1 MRLANERGFTLVEVM
16 LVIVIIA
23 ILAAIAIPHYSDT
36 RARSLDSKVVSVVRN
51 VATGEEAYYASHQR
65 YTSALEQL
73 DGLVVGDVA
82 VTIESGNS
90 GDLSSSFRVLGTTT
104 GAAHAYVWVSDPGPG
119 EPRMA
124 ESQPVS

>member
-1 MRLANERGFTLVEVM
+1 MALTNERGFTLVEIL

-36 RARSLDSKVVSVVRN
+36 RARSLDSKVVSVVRH
-51 VATGEEAYYASHQR
+51 VATGEEAYYAGYLR

-82 VTIESGNS
+82 VTVESGNS
-90 GDLSSSFRVLGTTT
+90 GDLGSSFRVLGTTA

-119 EPRMA
+119 ESRMS
-124 ESQPVS
+124 ESQPQS